1 MTYLELPGRILF
13 LCNDGEK
20 VRAQLSGTN
29 LSLSDRGNCAMTS
42 RRTRLPGPI
51 FDLRR

>member
-29 LSLSDRGNCAMTS
+29 LSLSDAGQLRNDISTDEI
-42 RRTRLPGPI
+42 TRAHL
-51 FDLRR
+51 